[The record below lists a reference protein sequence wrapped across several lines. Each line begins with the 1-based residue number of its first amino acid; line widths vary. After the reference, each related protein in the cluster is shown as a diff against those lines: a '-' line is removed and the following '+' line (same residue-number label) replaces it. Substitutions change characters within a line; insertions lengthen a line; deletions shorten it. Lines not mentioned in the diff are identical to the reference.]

1 MRKFFRAGCAANLV
15 ANWIPALQDIKD
27 KLESG
32 GRAADVGC
40 RQGASMLLMAK
51 AYPQSQYF
59 GFGYHDKFI
68 AAALES
74 AKQEG
79 VSDSVS
85 FEVSKSKR
93 IPSRDYHSWRCSIAF
108 TTWAIRLEQ
117 SPSPMT
123 S

>member
-85 FEVSKSKR
+85 FEVSKAKE
-93 IPSRDYHSWRCSIAF
+93 SRAG
-108 TTWAIRLEQ
+108 TTIRGGVRLPLQ
-117 SPSPMT
+117 HGLSDWSRALRQ
-123 S
+123 